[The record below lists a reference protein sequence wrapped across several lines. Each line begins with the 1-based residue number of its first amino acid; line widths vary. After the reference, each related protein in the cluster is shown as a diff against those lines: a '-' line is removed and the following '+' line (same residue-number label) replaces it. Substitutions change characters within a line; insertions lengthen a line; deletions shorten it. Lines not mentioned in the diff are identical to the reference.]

1 MIKNINLWL
10 ILSILFS
17 ANISANILNK
27 DIEYMVAKSAI
38 KNEELGLYIKET
50 KTNRVVSAINIDKLF
65 TPASVIKVYS
75 AYALLLELGYN
86 YRWMTNFYIKGRF
99 INGIVYGDLIV
110 KGYGDPTLKS
120 SDIPKIVNSL
130 KAKGLKK
137 INGDIII
144 DRSYFSVKS
153 KDSSHFDKN
162 IYSPYNAMPDAMM
175 FNQHTSNFKLYP
187 KNGRYVVEKL
197 ISGDSYKVSNQIKT
211 VGGSCAGKRANPS
224 ISVSYA
230 SATPTLVLKGKLS
243 NRCKKRYYKYI
254 ITKPYKEFYNA
265 LKNEFHKQGIK
276 YNGRMRLSRV
286 PSGAKKIFVHY
297 SDRLENI
304 IATTAK
310 KSNNL
315 FARHL
320 LLTLGAKIY
329 GAPSTLAKGRKAVE
343 RVLNRYHLLNYS
355 KTCIDNGCGLSRSSK
370 ITSRSMAKVLDHAY
384 KSYGDRWLNILSI
397 AGKDGTIKRRFA
409 QSVVKNRA
417 WMKTG
422 TLDRVK
428 NIVGYVKAKTGT
440 LYTVVILVN
449 SKYSRW
455 AGSALQNKI
464 IKWLVDY
471 KGVEDG
477 NNIFFTP
484 KEQREH
490 KPLWDIS
497 DLIKEPKVF
506 RYDEGDL

>member
-1 MIKNINLWL
+1 MIKNIKLWL
-10 ILSILFS
+10 ILFILFT
-17 ANISANILNK
+17 ANIFGNILNK

-38 KNEELGLYIKET
+38 KNGELGLYIKET
-50 KTNRVVSAINIDKLF
+50 ETNRVVSAINIDKLF

-75 AYALLLELGYN
+75 AYAILLELGYN
-86 YRWMTNFYIKGRF
+86 YRWITNFYIKGRF

-120 SDIPKIVNSL
+120 SDIPKIVNEL
-130 KAKGLKK
+130 KAKGIKK
-137 INGDIII
+137 INGNIII
-144 DRSYFSVKS
+144 DRRYFTVKG
-153 KDSSHFDKN
+153 KDSSHFDQN

-187 KNGRYVVEKL
+187 KNGRYIVEK
-197 ISGDSYKVSNQIKT
+197 IIAGDSYKVSNQIKT
-211 VGGSCAGKRANPS
+211 VNGSCVGKRANPKITVNYS
-224 ISVSYA
+224 
-230 SATPTLVLKGKLS
+230 SATPKLILQGKLS
-243 NRCKKRYYKYI
+243 NKCKKRYYKYI

-265 LKNEFHKQGIK
+265 LKNEFRKKGIK
-276 YNGRMRLSRV
+276 YKGKMVLSKV
-286 PSGAKKIFVHY
+286 PSGSKKIYIHY

-304 IATTAK
+304 ISVTAK

-329 GAPSTLAKGRKAVE
+329 GAPATLAKGRKAVE

-370 ITSRSMAKVLDHAY
+370 VTSRSMAKVLDHAY
-384 KSYGDRWLNILSI
+384 KSYSDRWLNILSI

-409 QSVVKNRA
+409 QSIVRNRA

-428 NIVGYVKAKTGT
+428 NISGYVRAKTGT

-449 SKYSRW
+449 SKHSRW
-455 AGSALQNKI
+455 AGSALQNKV
-464 IKWLVDY
+464 IKWLVNY
-471 KGVEDG
+471 KGIKDKD
-477 NNIFFTP
+477 NILFAP
-484 KEQREH
+484 KEQIEQ
-490 KPLWDIS
+490 KLLWDIS
-497 DLIKEPKVF
+497 DLAKEPKVF
-506 RYDEGDL
+506 RYEEGDL